1 MKEADLELAL
11 ATHCTADSDSLMAFS
26 RLVATTLE
34 SENDSYLTPELIKM
48 AHSLSLPITFLEL
61 GLDPMV
67 VHRIAEELGQSPEDI
82 FEIEQALLKIN
93 IWGEKRQG
101 VRDASKLAEELAAF
115 PELEKLDSK
124 LSALPGERIVFFGD
138 SLMSSVHWA
147 AHAAFPDILKAF
159 FAARKSPLTIH
170 NAAIGG
176 NTSQKGLDRM
186 EADVMAHNPD
196 RVIIKFGVNDAAT
209 NKDGK
214 PTISPDGYQ
223 ERVQRM
229 ITRCF
234 EANAKVVLASPCK
247 VSRGSV
253 SEAHFTDYHQ
263 MIKRLSEDNN
273 TGLIDFFEDADYLSS
288 YTAFDGVHLNSDGQL
303 FMARRTLQFLA
314 AELS

>member
-11 ATHCTADSDSLMAFS
+11 ATHCSADSESLKSFS
-26 RLVATTLE
+26 HLVATTLE
-34 SENDSYLTPELIKM
+34 SENDSYLTPELIEM
-48 AHSLSLPITFLEL
+48 TESLSLPITFLQL
-61 GLDPMV
+61 GLDPMI
-67 VHRIAEELGQSPEDI
+67 VHQIAEQVGQCPEDI

-93 IWGEKRQG
+93 MWGEKRQG
-101 VRDASKLAEELAAF
+101 VRDASKLADELAAF
-115 PELEKLDSK
+115 SEVEKLASK

-159 FAARKSPLTIH
+159 FAARNSPLTIH

-186 EADVMAHNPD
+186 EADVMSHKPD
-196 RVIIKFGVNDAAT
+196 RVIIKFGVNDAAI

-214 PTISPDGYQ
+214 PTITPDGYQ
-223 ERVQRM
+223 ERLQRM

-234 EANAKVVLASPCK
+234 EVNAKVVLTSPCK

-263 MIKRLSEDNN
+263 VLKRLSRDNN
-273 TGLIDFFEDADYLSS
+273 TGLIDFFDDDDYLPT

-303 FMARRTLQFLA
+303 FMARRTLEFLA
-314 AELS
+314 TD